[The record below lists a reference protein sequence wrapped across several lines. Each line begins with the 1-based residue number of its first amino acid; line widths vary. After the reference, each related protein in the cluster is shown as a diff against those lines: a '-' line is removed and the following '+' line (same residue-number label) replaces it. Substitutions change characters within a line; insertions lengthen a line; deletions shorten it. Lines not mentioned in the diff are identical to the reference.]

1 MERYS
6 DGIGLKQLTAI
17 TVLGLTVGIAT
28 FLILLNTLFASSEPN
43 RLDEVLDRY
52 WPSES
57 ASPG

>member
-6 DGIGLKQLTAI
+6 DGIGPKQLAAI
-17 TVLGLTVGIAT
+17 IVLGLALGIAT
-28 FLILLNTLFASSEPN
+28 FMILLNTLFASSEPN
-43 RLDEVLDRY
+43 RLEEVLDRY